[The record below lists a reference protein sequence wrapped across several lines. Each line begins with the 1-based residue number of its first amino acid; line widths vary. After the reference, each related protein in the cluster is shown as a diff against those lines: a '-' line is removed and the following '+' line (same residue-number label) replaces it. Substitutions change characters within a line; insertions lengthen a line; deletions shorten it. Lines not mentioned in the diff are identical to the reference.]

1 VQLSYTQI
9 IAPYSGVV
17 TDRLIE
23 LGEMVSPGQH
33 LITGVS
39 LEQLRVVV
47 KVPQYLLTAIQSAT
61 SPELNLFDG
70 RKIKGGGMTV
80 IPYADRDSHSFK
92 VRIDLPPAVEN
103 IYPGTFGKLRFIT
116 GEEQVRVVPQSAIV
130 QRSEV
135 TGVYVLSAAQSLIF
149 RQVRLGR
156 LLDGQQREIL
166 AGLSVGENIASDPLA
181 AAKLLKLNSSRSQL

>member
-1 VQLSYTQI
+1 
-9 IAPYSGVV
+9 
-17 TDRLIE
+17 
-23 LGEMVSPGQH
+23 MVSPGQH

-47 KVPQYLLTAIQSAT
+47 NVPQYMLTAIQSAT
-61 SPELNLFDG
+61 NPELSLFDG
-70 RKIKGGGMTV
+70 RKIKGGRMTV

-116 GEEQVRVVPQSAIV
+116 GEEQIRVVPQSTIV

-135 TGVYVLSAAQSLIF
+135 TGVYVLSAQSLIF
-149 RQVRLGR
+149 RQIRLGR

-166 AGLSVGENIASDPLA
+166 AGLSVGETIASDPLA